1 MFTIIDRS
9 PLMHV
14 VFVLLNPSEV
24 FPFLKFFLLT
34 RCRLREYYILRLM
47 CVMEVNGYL

>member
-24 FPFLKFFLLT
+24 FPFL
-34 RCRLREYYILRLM
+34 RLREYYILSLM

>member
-24 FPFLKFFLLT
+24 FPFLNFF
-34 RCRLREYYILRLM
+34 CLRAAGLENITSS
-47 CVMEVNGYL
+47 V